1 MSTSFSLRD
10 LPLPVKVV
18 ASVFL
23 LAVGAGYTSA
33 MVQLHMQ
40 DSKSGKPMPTV
51 EDVIRKYTGKVKYD
65 PTHPPP
71 TAVSRLESLI
81 MSETVAIS
89 GSSMAAAFTTED
101 RAKGDLKFSNAIK
114 GKTPEQVESIKAERK
129 GEQQVF
135 KLWINTPEEARKK
148 AYEADRFE
156 VPADQ
161 MPKAM
166 TPAFKDGN
174 AIKIKSI
181 IDARCVNCHSKGG
194 DKDTVPLDTH
204 EGLLKHMNAEKAA
217 VSGDWVKVEEPI
229 SITKLTQSTHAHLLS
244 FAVLFSLTG
253 VIFAF
258 SSYPTSVR
266 CILGPWVVLAVF
278 ADVSLW
284 WLARLSDQC
293 GPYFAMGII
302 ATGGAAG
309 LGLAAQIVL
318 SLFNMY
324 GVKGKAVLVL
334 MFLLAGGLA
343 GLVWMNKIEP
353 ALKEKESLQK
363 PKDEPKKP
371 TDGQTGSTKDAGKNN
386 GNGNV
391 NNVNGG
397 NNNPKVEN
405 TKPYK
410 PVNELDRLL
419 ALPRLDEKGQPIP
432 ANQLQFNGQ
441 DNGSM
446 VPAYF
451 EKEKAFKKLM
461 DDPAAPQAAKDK
473 LKSERQAELDA
484 TLAWIRS
491 ADGARKAA
499 YDTNSLAV
507 PTELIGKVTPEFVKD
522 GKVQIKSIIDT
533 RCGACHAPEKKQ
545 EDYPLTKYEELAKYL
560 QPLGQAET
568 PAPAPAPAP
577 APKQNVNPIPA
588 SKDD

>member
-1 MSTSFSLRD
+1 MSTSFSLRN

-33 MVQLHMQ
+33 MLQLHMQ

-71 TAVSRLESLI
+71 AAVSRLESLI
-81 MSETVAIS
+81 LADTIAIS

-101 RAKGDLKFSNAIK
+101 RAKGDLNFGKLTK
-114 GKTPEQVESIKAERK
+114 GKPPEQVEAIKAERR
-129 GEQQVF
+129 GEQEAF
-135 KLWINTPEEARKK
+135 KLWINTPEEQRKK
-148 AYEADRFE
+148 SYETDRFE

-161 MPKAM
+161 MPKAI

-181 IDARCVNCHSKGG
+181 IDARCVTCHSKGG
-194 DKDTVPLDTH
+194 EKEEVLLDNH
-204 EGLLKHMNAEKAA
+204 DGLLKHMNVEKAA
-217 VSGDWVKVEEPI
+217 VSGDWMKVEEPI
-229 SITKLTQSTHAHLLS
+229 STTKLTQSTHAHLLS

-258 SSYPTSVR
+258 SSYPTCVR

-284 WLARLSDQC
+284 WLARLSDQW

-324 GVKGKAVLVL
+324 GIKGKIVLVL
-334 MFLLAGGLA
+334 MFLLAGGLV
-343 GLVWMNKIEP
+343 GLVWMNKIDP
-353 ALKEKESLQK
+353 ALKEKENLLK
-363 PKDEPKKP
+363 VKDDPKKP
-371 TDGQTGSTKDAGKNN
+371 VDGPTTPVKNTGTVN
-386 GNGNV
+386 GNGGNS
-391 NNVNGG
+391 NNDK
-397 NNNPKVEN
+397 KVEN

-410 PVNELDRLL
+410 PVNELDQLL
-419 ALPRLDEKGQPIP
+419 SLPRLDEKGQPIP
-432 ANQLQFNGQ
+432 AGEIQFNGQ
-441 DNGSM
+441 DKGSM
-446 VPAYF
+446 VPAFF
-451 EKEKAFKKLM
+451 EKDKTFKKVM
-461 DDPAAPQAAKDK
+461 DDPVTPQAAKDK

-484 TLAWIRS
+484 ALAWIRS

-499 YDTNSLAV
+499 YDTNSFVV
-507 PTELIGKVTPEFVKD
+507 PSELIGKVTTEFVKD
-522 GKVQIKSIIDT
+522 GKVQIKSIIDA
-533 RCGACHAPEKKQ
+533 RCCACHAPGKKQ

-560 QPLGQAET
+560 QPLTPAET
-568 PAPAPAPAP
+568 PAPAPPAP
-577 APKQNVNPIPA
+577 APKQNVEPIPDA
-588 SKDD
+588 KDD